1 MRLPIPDAI
10 PLPKELPLPDLSPAQ
25 WVVVGGAVVAAVVD
39 VISPPIA
46 LAVAAVPLIDRY
58 LLSEDG
64 GRRQPAR
71 RTRSARATGKRR
83 RTTARA

>member
-10 PLPKELPLPDLSPAQ
+10 PLPKEISLPDLSPVQ
-25 WVVVGGAVVAAVVD
+25 WAVVGGAVVGAVID

-64 GRRQPAR
+64 GKRRPAR
-71 RTRSARATGKRR
+71 RTRTTRATAKRR